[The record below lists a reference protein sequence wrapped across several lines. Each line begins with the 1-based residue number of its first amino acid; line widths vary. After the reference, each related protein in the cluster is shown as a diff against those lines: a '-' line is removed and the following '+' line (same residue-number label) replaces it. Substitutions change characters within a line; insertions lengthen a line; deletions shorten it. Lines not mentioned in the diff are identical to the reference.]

1 MSLQVFKVTSVLKCL
16 GRLRRPRVTA
26 MVPTILI
33 IATLDTKETEADY
46 LRRAIEENGFST
58 LIMDTGI
65 LAAPRRI
72 KPNISREEVA
82 IAGGMPINELLA
94 TGNKGKCIEVMIKG
108 AAKVA
113 QQRYAEGSFAGV
125 IGIGGSQGTNIAT
138 AVMQSLPFG
147 VPKLMVSTVACG
159 TATFGPF
166 VGTKDVAI
174 MHSVVDVQGVNALTT
189 RVFRNAAGAI
199 CGMVRSAMNQG
210 GREQRGKVVAMS
222 MLGTTTPGALRAKA
236 LLEEKGFEV
245 VAFHQNGTG
254 GIAMEDLI
262 QEGYFAGVLDINL
275 HELADRLVGG
285 LHGAIKE
292 YRLESASQAGLPQV
306 IAPGSIEYTVQGPLD
321 SLTPEMRRRKY
332 IVHNPTLTLV
342 RLSHEELSEVAKLL
356 ADKINRAQGP
366 VKVFLPLKGFSYPN
380 REGEELWDP
389 QGNLVFIETFKERI
403 SPSIPV
409 EEVNAHINDP
419 QFIDLV
425 VDSFLEMMSEQDDVK
440 AGRCTQ

>member
-1 MSLQVFKVTSVLKCL
+1 
-16 GRLRRPRVTA
+16 

-33 IATLDTKETEADY
+33 IATLDTKEIEAEF
-46 LRRAIEENGFST
+46 LRKTIEENGFNT
-58 LIMDTGI
+58 LVMDTGI
-65 LAAPRRI
+65 LSAPRRI
-72 KPNISREEVA
+72 RPDIPREEVA
-82 IAGGMPINELLA
+82 IAGGMTINELLA
-94 TGNKGKCIEVMIKG
+94 TGNKGKCIEVMING
-108 AAKVA
+108 AKKVA
-113 QQRYAEGSFAGV
+113 QQQYAEGRFAGV

-138 AVMQSLPFG
+138 AVMQNLPFG

-189 RVFRNAAGAI
+189 RVFKNAAGAI
-199 CGMVRSAMNQG
+199 CGMVRSTINQSG
-210 GREQRGKVVAMS
+210 QERHRKTVAMS

-262 QEGYFAGVLDINL
+262 REGFFAGVLDINL

-285 LHGAIKE
+285 LHGAIRD
-292 YRLESASQAGLPQV
+292 YRLESASKAGLPQV
-306 IAPGSIEYTVQGPLD
+306 IAPGSIEYTVQGPVS
-321 SLTPEMRRRKY
+321 SLTPEMKRRRY

-342 RLSHEELSEVAKLL
+342 RLSHDELSEVAKLL
-356 ADKINRAQGP
+356 AEKINQARGP
-366 VKVFLPLKGFSYPN
+366 VRVFLPLKGFSYPN
-380 REGEELWDP
+380 REGQELWDP
-389 QGNLVFIETFKERI
+389 EGNLVFLETFKNKI
-403 SPSIPV
+403 APSIPV
-409 EEVNAHINDP
+409 EEVNAHINDG

-425 VDSFLEMMSEQDDVK
+425 VESFLEMMSHHDDVRI
-440 AGRCTQ
+440 GRCER

>member
-1 MSLQVFKVTSVLKCL
+1 
-16 GRLRRPRVTA
+16 

-33 IATLDTKETEADY
+33 IATLDTKEIEAEF
-46 LRRAIEENGFST
+46 LRKTIEENGFNT
-58 LIMDTGI
+58 LVMDTGI
-65 LAAPRRI
+65 LSAPRRI
-72 KPNISREEVA
+72 RPDIPREEVA
-82 IAGGMPINELLA
+82 IAGGMTINELLA
-94 TGNKGKCIEVMIKG
+94 TGNKGKCIEVMING
-108 AAKVA
+108 AKKVA
-113 QQRYAEGSFAGV
+113 QQQYAEGKFAGV

-138 AVMQSLPFG
+138 AVMQNLPFG

-189 RVFRNAAGAI
+189 RVFKNAAGAI
-199 CGMVRSAMNQG
+199 CGMVRSTINESGQE
-210 GREQRGKVVAMS
+210 RHRKTVAMS

-262 QEGYFAGVLDINL
+262 REGFFTGVLDINL

-285 LHGAIKE
+285 LHGAIRD
-292 YRLESASQAGLPQV
+292 YRLESASKAGLPQV
-306 IAPGSIEYTVQGPLD
+306 IAPGSIEYTVQGPVS
-321 SLTPEMRRRKY
+321 SLTPEMKRRRY

-342 RLSHEELSEVAKLL
+342 RLSHDELSEVAKLL
-356 ADKINRAQGP
+356 AEKINQARGP

-380 REGEELWDP
+380 REGQELWDP
-389 QGNLVFIETFKERI
+389 EGNLVFLETFKNKI
-403 SPSIPV
+403 APSIPV
-409 EEVNAHINDP
+409 EEVNAHINDG

-425 VDSFLEMMSEQDDVK
+425 VESFLEMMSQHDDVRI
-440 AGRCTQ
+440 GRCER

>member
-1 MSLQVFKVTSVLKCL
+1 
-16 GRLRRPRVTA
+16 

-33 IATLDTKETEADY
+33 IATLDTKEIEAEF
-46 LRRAIEENGFST
+46 LRKTIEENGFNT
-58 LIMDTGI
+58 LVMDTGI
-65 LAAPRRI
+65 LSAPRRI
-72 KPNISREEVA
+72 RPDIPREEVA
-82 IAGGMPINELLA
+82 IAGGMTINELLA
-94 TGNKGKCIEVMIKG
+94 TGNKGKCIEVMING
-108 AAKVA
+108 AKKVA
-113 QQRYAEGSFAGV
+113 QQQYAEGKFAGV

-138 AVMQSLPFG
+138 AVMQNLPFG

-189 RVFRNAAGAI
+189 RVFKNAAGAI
-199 CGMVRSAMNQG
+199 CGMVRSTINQSG
-210 GREQRGKVVAMS
+210 QERHRKTVAMS

-262 QEGYFAGVLDINL
+262 REGFFTGVLDINL

-285 LHGAIKE
+285 LHGAIRD
-292 YRLESASQAGLPQV
+292 YRLESASKAGLPQV
-306 IAPGSIEYTVQGPLD
+306 IAPGSIEYSVQGPVS
-321 SLTPEMRRRKY
+321 SLTPEMKRRRY

-342 RLSHEELSEVAKLL
+342 RLSHDELSEVAKLL
-356 ADKINRAQGP
+356 AEKINQARGP

-380 REGEELWDP
+380 REGQELWDP
-389 QGNLVFIETFKERI
+389 EGNLVFLETFKNKI
-403 SPSIPV
+403 APSIPV
-409 EEVNAHINDP
+409 EEVNAHINDG

-425 VDSFLEMMSEQDDVK
+425 VESFLEMMSQHDDVRI
-440 AGRCTQ
+440 GRCER